1 MADNDFG
8 EALGVVGSVGFFCRQ
23 KKKESMRSVV
33 IDAAALEEKQAAYFA
48 SKYASISTGLLVGRM
63 TGAKDHIVSA
73 VVL

>member
-1 MADNDFG
+1 
-8 EALGVVGSVGFFCRQ
+8 
-23 KKKESMRSVV
+23 MRSVV